1 MTNQEHTIMTKP
13 MEFEVNGEPV
23 KLSGNTVKQYLVR
36 GNGDVSDQE
45 LVMFMN
51 LCKFQKLNPFL
62 NEAYLIKFGSQPA
75 QIITSKE
82 AFMKRAEN
90 HPNYEGFEAGII
102 VERNGELVEIEGA
115 VKLPNDKLIGGWA
128 NIYRSDRKKPI
139 TTKISLDEFSKGQAT
154 WKQMPLNMIR
164 KSAIVNAQ
172 REAFPDTL
180 GALYTEDD
188 ADVQTGPKDVTASV
202 EQEIKENA
210 NTETLDIQP
219 EPPKQQPMKRKEPE
233 IIEAEPIEQP
243 EPQQEQL
250 FDEGPDW

>member
-1 MTNQEHTIMTKP
+1 MTNALMTTNV
-13 MEFEVNGEPV
+13 EFEVNGEAV

-36 GNGDVSDQE
+36 GNGSVSDQE

-62 NEAYLIKFGSQPA
+62 NEAYLIKFGSSPA

-90 HPNYEGFEAGII
+90 HPKYEGFEAGII
-102 VERNGELVEIEGA
+102 VERNGELIEIEGA
-115 VKLPNDKLIGGWA
+115 VMLSTDKLIGGWA
-128 NIYRSDRKKPI
+128 KVHRGDRKQPVSSR
-139 TTKISLDEFSKGQAT
+139 ISLDEFGKNQAT
-154 WKQMPLNMIR
+154 WKDMPMNMIR

-188 ADVQTGPKDVTASV
+188 ADLSQRKEVNNF
-202 EQEIKENA
+202 EQEIKQNA
-210 NTETLDIQP
+210 NSEVLDIQP
-219 EPPKQQPMKRKEPE
+219 ETIEPKQEVNQSTGE
-233 IIEAEPIEQP
+233 IIESDAPKQDVYTEPRTVAA
-243 EPQQEQL
+243 
-250 FDEGPDW
+250 DGPGF